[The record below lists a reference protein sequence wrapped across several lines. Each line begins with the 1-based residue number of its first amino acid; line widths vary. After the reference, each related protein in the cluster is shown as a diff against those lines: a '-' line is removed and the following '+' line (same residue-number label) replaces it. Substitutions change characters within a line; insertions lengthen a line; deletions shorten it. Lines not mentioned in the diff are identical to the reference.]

1 MTAGEGSVRA
11 IDLEPRPLAD
21 TEGGPS
27 RYLAYLPGLYQSD
40 PFLGRFLRIFE
51 DVLGPIERTVANLP
65 YYVDA
70 AVAPADM
77 LAWLG
82 SWLAIAVDDRWPEE
96 RRRELIQSAA
106 SLYRWRGTRRGLS
119 QFIKLYTGIEP
130 EIEELNGTGE
140 PFKFRVQ
147 LSLPATVTV
156 DEDLLR
162 AVIRIEKPAWSAFDL
177 AITAAAQAPRESGE
191 S

>member
-1 MTAGEGSVRA
+1 
-11 IDLEPRPLAD
+11 
-21 TEGGPS
+21 
-27 RYLAYLPGLYQSD
+27 
-40 PFLGRFLRIFE
+40 
-51 DVLGPIERTVANLP
+51 
-65 YYVDA
+65 
-70 AVAPADM
+70 M

-106 SLYRWRGTRRGLS
+106 SLYRWRGTRCGLT

-130 EIEELNGTGE
+130 EIEELNGAGK
-140 PFKFRVQ
+140 PFSFRVK
-147 LSLPATVTV
+147 LPLPAGATV

-162 AVIRIEKPAWSAFDL
+162 AVIQVQKPAWSGFEL
-177 AITAAAQAPRESGE
+177 VITAAPQAPRESGD